1 MTDKTQIR
9 NAATLILLR
18 REGDQ
23 TRILMGQR
31 GRGAAFMP
39 SKFVFPGGA
48 LDAGDHALAAE
59 FSASA
64 EDRDA
69 LVRSS
74 ARNVEPSALAL
85 AAIRETWEET
95 GLLLGAPDPRA
106 KDLAAK
112 APAEWRGFFEKG
124 LIPATEHLRFI
135 FRAVTPPGRP
145 RRFDARFFIAE
156 STLIHGDADKLTE
169 SDGELAH
176 LSWLTLAEARQL
188 DLPFITE
195 VVLAE
200 VEARIKP
207 GGEARGRPFFHHE
220 DERSFLDF
228 L

>member
-95 GLLLGAPDPRA
+95 GLLLGSPDPRA

-135 FRAVTPPGRP
+135 FRAVTRRAGRG
-145 RRFDARFFIAE
+145 A
-156 STLIHGDADKLTE
+156 LTRA
-169 SDGELAH
+169 SSSPKA
-176 LSWLTLAEARQL
+176 
-188 DLPFITE
+188 
-195 VVLAE
+195 
-200 VEARIKP
+200 
-207 GGEARGRPFFHHE
+207 
-220 DERSFLDF
+220 RSFMVTLTSSPKVTASWRI
-228 L
+228 